1 MRIPCR
7 GRRPRRPANV
17 QITIAG
23 NLVVDNIKTI
33 DVYSKRSMLS
43 NILDV
48 ERCAGGCAT
57 NTIVHLAKIDGDIP
71 LKVWSGGK

>member
-1 MRIPCR
+1 
-7 GRRPRRPANV
+7 
-17 QITIAG
+17 
-23 NLVVDNIKTI
+23 LVVDNIKTI